1 MARLERIV
9 AKKAFYLACDDAATL
24 SAARRADGKKTRY
37 DLFYEAAGF
46 GVGPRLGRM
55 IASIII
61 LPKLRKP
68 PTKRSPKRRGTK
80 RSR

>member
-9 AKKAFYLACDDAATL
+9 AKKAFVLTCDDSGTISAT
-24 SAARRADGKKTRY
+24 RRTGGKKSRY

-46 GVGPRLGRM
+46 GTGPRLGRM

-68 PTKRSPKRRGTK
+68 PTRRSPKRRGTK